1 MLDDIHERSIN
12 TDILLGFLKKIMYK
26 RKDLKLILS
35 SATLDGGRLQK
46 FFELQSSIRE

>member
-12 TDILLGFLKKIMYK
+12 TDILIGFLKKIMIK

-35 SATLDGGRLQK
+35 SATLDGDQFQR
-46 FFELQSSIRE
+46 FF